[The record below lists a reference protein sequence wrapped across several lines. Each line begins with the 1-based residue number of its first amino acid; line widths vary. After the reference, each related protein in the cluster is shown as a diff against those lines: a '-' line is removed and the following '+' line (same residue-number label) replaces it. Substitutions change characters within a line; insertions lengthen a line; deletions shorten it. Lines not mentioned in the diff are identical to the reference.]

1 MNEDGY
7 FTIGHVA
14 RLSGLSVPT
23 VRYYSD
29 AGLVPPSGRTAGG
42 YRIYDQEALTRLE
55 LVRTLRDLG
64 VDLATVARVLAGA
77 ETLPEVAD
85 RQIAALEVQ
94 VQALRVRQAVLRHV
108 VTNGADAADMARA
121 NRLARLSV
129 DRRRRMVTD
138 LIEEATRGLDMEPGF
153 AAHLR
158 SMLPDLPEAAA
169 PEQIEA
175 WVELARLVG
184 DEGFRADVRL
194 AFERHAAD
202 RASGADGG
210 DPASWQ
216 RAEKATVALAGKA
229 LATGISPTAAEAR
242 PIVEELVAVFADA
255 HRSRDDAD
263 FRSWLAERLR
273 IGANARVSR
282 YRTLLALINGRP
294 AKTDPVRAAQ
304 WFLTALKAADN
315 PPAADVPSPVE
326 VPPSAKVLPPTD
338 VPSPAHDPSP
348 VGVPPRSGTC
358 PPPPH
363 LTVDPQHPTQPLTNG
378 P

>member
-1 MNEDGY
+1 MRLDGVNEDGCY
-7 FTIGHVA
+7 TIGQVA

-29 AGLVPPSGRTAGG
+29 AGLVPPTGRTAGG
-42 YRIYDQEALTRLE
+42 YRIYDREALTRLE

-77 ETLPEVAD
+77 ETLGEAAD

-94 VQALRVRQAVLRHV
+94 IQALRVRQAVLRHV
-108 VTNGADAADMARA
+108 VTNDADAADMARA
-121 NRLARLSV
+121 NRLARLSAEQ
-129 DRRRRMVTD
+129 RRRTVAD

-158 SMLPDLPEAAA
+158 SMLPDLPEAAE
-169 PEQIEA
+169 PGQIEA

-184 DEGFRADVRL
+184 DEEFRADVRQ

-202 RASGADGG
+202 RVSGADGG
-210 DPASWQ
+210 DPSSWRQ
-216 RAEKATVALAGKA
+216 AEKAVVELAGRA
-229 LATGISPTAAEAR
+229 LATGISSTAAEAG

-255 HRSRDDAD
+255 HRRRDDGD

-282 YRTLLALINGRP
+282 YWTLLAVINGRP
-294 AKTDPVRAAQ
+294 TKTDPVRAAQ
-304 WFLTALKAADN
+304 WFLAALKASGNPPGAGN
-315 PPAADVPSPVE
+315 PPASHVPSPSGVS
-326 VPPSAKVLPPTD
+326 PS
-338 VPSPAHDPSP
+338 
-348 VGVPPRSGTC
+348 SGT
-358 PPPPH
+358 
-363 LTVDPQHPTQPLTNG
+363 
-378 P
+378 